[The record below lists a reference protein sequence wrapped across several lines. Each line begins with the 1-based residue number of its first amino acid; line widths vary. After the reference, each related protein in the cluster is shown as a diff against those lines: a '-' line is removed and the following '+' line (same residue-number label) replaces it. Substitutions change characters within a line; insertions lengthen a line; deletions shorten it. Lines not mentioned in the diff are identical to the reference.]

1 MRFALTIVPEMKTM
15 PSIFR
20 GMALLCCLLAG
31 CQSTGLAFINAVA
44 PDVTRVRSIAYAAG
58 ERGQMDLYAPRA
70 AAAASAPLIV
80 FWYGGAWQSGE
91 RADYRFVGAALAAQG
106 AVAVLPDYR
115 LYPAVV
121 FPEFLRDAAAAV
133 ARAQQEAPRHGADP
147 RHTVLGGH
155 SAGAYIAAMLALQPR
170 YLREAGVDPASIAGF
185 FGLSGPYDIDP
196 NTDALHAIFTAVAGP
211 EVYRAVR
218 QVSAQAPPALLV
230 HGLDDDVVFPAHT
243 EALANALRAQGVAV
257 EVRLVPKRGHADT
270 VAALSR
276 PLGYRIPD
284 LLAQISE
291 FAARLP
297 ARTAP

>member
-1 MRFALTIVPEMKTM
+1 MR
-15 PSIFR
+15 SIIR

-44 PDVTRVRSIAYAAG
+44 PDVTRVRSIAYAPGA
-58 ERGQMDLYAPRA
+58 RGHMDLYAPRIP
-70 AAAASAPLIV
+70 ASDAAPLIV
-80 FWYGGAWQSGE
+80 FWYGGSWQSGE
-91 RADYRFVGAALAAQG
+91 RGDYRFVGAALAARG
-106 AVAVLPDYR
+106 AVTVLPDYR

-133 ARAQQEAPRHGADP
+133 ARAQQEAASHGADP
-147 RHTVLGGH
+147 RRTVLGGH

-196 NTDALHAIFTAVAGP
+196 NTDALNAIFTAVAGP
-211 EVYRAVR
+211 EVYRAVP
-218 QVSAQAPPALLV
+218 QVTAQAPPALLV
-230 HGLDDDVVFPAHT
+230 HGLDDEVVNPRHT

-270 VAALSR
+270 AAALSR
-276 PLGYRIPD
+276 TLGFRIRG
-284 LLAQISE
+284 LLAQVSE

-297 ARTAP
+297 SRAGP